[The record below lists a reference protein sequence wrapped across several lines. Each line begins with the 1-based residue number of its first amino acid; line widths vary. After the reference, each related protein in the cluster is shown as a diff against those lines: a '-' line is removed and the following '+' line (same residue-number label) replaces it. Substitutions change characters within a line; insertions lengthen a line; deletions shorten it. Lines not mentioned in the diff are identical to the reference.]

1 MPAASLLRHDAPFR
15 RLGSRT
21 KGEGVTEQTDA
32 VEEAEEVAPAT
43 EGSTEDATAELVED
57 STEDATE
64 DPAEEPTEETAEDA
78 TAEPAEDAPAQP
90 APQPHP
96 DPVSPWPF
104 AAYVT
109 LWLAFAGWVVW
120 QFSQVP
126 GGEAVFEASAYPI
139 SMLGGLILAIA
150 GPVLT
155 VAVWIASWGAP
166 GRTKVEVLS
175 SAAIKGAIAT
185 LAGVAL
191 WWLALVIVDQVRM
204 GRVL

>member
-32 VEEAEEVAPAT
+32 AEEVAPAT
-43 EGSTEDATAELVED
+43 EGPTEDATA
-57 STEDATE
+57 
-64 DPAEEPTEETAEDA
+64 DPA
-78 TAEPAEDAPAQP
+78 AEPAGDAPAQSI
-90 APQPHP
+90 PQLHP

-120 QFSQVP
+120 RFSQVP

-166 GRTKVEVLS
+166 GHTKVEVLS